1 MPVAVDSYFQFQ
13 LTGSVTFWSNTFGDP
28 GLWMIVVHM
37 ASSGTLADMG
47 GDPGAGFGWPS
58 GSFQL
63 LAQADAGPDLP
74 KVRVWAV
81 LFNDNVPR
89 TFVIGSGT
97 AGIDHH
103 QHVYFLT
110 GLRSGTDAS
119 DVLSVGAAISA
130 SGATSQTAP
139 LYGVD
144 GTEFLI
150 GAWLVASLG
159 NYTSLGGPPMR
170 TEVDSTA
177 STSRAGEM
185 TLSAAGPGS
194 LTATASVSAP
204 WAATTVAVRQPAVGS
219 VTFPQVPLRMKTELA
234 LGANPGQDPALWA
247 GLWTDISHDTQP
259 RDGGVAI
266 KRGRADETST
276 VGPSSMTGLT
286 LDNSAG
292 RYVRLNPNGPYYGQL
307 NKNTPIQNWIDVGDG
322 WRLRY
327 RGFVSEFPPKSRGGQ
342 VDENMPIEAAGIT
355 RRLARGRVLNSALR
369 KAIASRGDAAGYWP
383 LETGTASGILG
394 GIDMRPRGAVSFS
407 PDGPPGSAGA
417 MTAPFGASTYSSITG
432 MQDTGSWQVSFW
444 LESPE
449 GSADI
454 TPVAYWATPNS
465 VNARWLVYGGVQS
478 PVGVMAIE
486 VHENNTTGASL
497 ITGTTDIRG
506 LGPILVTLRAAD
518 SGANV
523 AVSLFI
529 NGVLDTS
536 STLTG
541 DSTSAIVTVGVNSI
555 NFSTAFTLTGQISHM
570 YASSVD
576 PSLSNTS
583 FASSLGWLLDAAAGH
598 PGERATDRI
607 RRISSEANIPV
618 AIVGD
623 GGRSE
628 PMGPQPVARFLDV
641 LRDCE
646 AADGGVLFERRDGRL
661 AYQARAG
668 RYNAAPTLTL
678 DYAAG
683 HVAPPLEPTDDDQHL
698 RNDFTASRPDGG
710 SSARVLDQ
718 AHIDAVGEYA
728 DSGTVNVADDVQLP
742 HQAGWAVHLGTADDL
757 RYPAITPNLNGRPVL
772 IPDWAAADIGSAAA
786 ITNPGRDLPPGQV
799 DVFVEGYTETI
810 DTVSWVATPNC
821 SPGKPWK
828 VIALGDPDLG
838 RIDTAGSALNSSA
851 ATSATSLS
859 VKTLS
864 GPLWTTEPA
873 DLPLDLV
880 FGGEVVRVLDPAN
893 RITDTFTRSTSSS
906 WGTADTGQSWATSGG
921 TAANYSATGS
931 TGRVSCTDVTTRRF
945 TSIGSAI
952 TDATVAV
959 SITVPVTALTDT
971 ITGGI
976 VMRYTDDNNTYLAQ
990 VSFNPS
996 GTVTLEIFKRVTG
1009 TFTSLG
1015 SLVDVITYSPATAIR
1030 LRASCVGTTFKARV
1044 WPAAQTEPGGW
1055 HVTAIDATYTSGK
1068 VGTKTSLGAGN
1079 TNTLPVAVDY
1089 DDLDML
1095 TPAISGTSSPQ
1106 TFKVVRSIN
1115 GVVKAHAANEPVALA
1130 LPPILAQ

>member
-1 MPVAVDSYFQFQ
+1 MAATVTVYVSTVSSADQ
-13 LTGSVTFWSNTFGDP
+13 LVWNGISGDLD
-28 GLWMIVVHM
+28 GWMIVVHAM
-37 ASSGTLADMG
+37 CGGSAANMG
-47 GDPGAGFGWPS
+47 PDPGAFDGGWPV
-58 GSFQL
+58 GAFQL
-63 LAQADAGPDLP
+63 LTQADTGDGLTHM
-74 KVRVWAV
+74 RVWATKFHDTDTRHIV
-81 LFNDNVPR
+81 LPNDSRVGAESHSHLY
-89 TFVIGSGT
+89 FLSGT
-97 AGIDHH
+97 RDGE
-103 QHVYFLT
+103 
-110 GLRSGTDAS
+110 DAAE
-119 DVLSVGAAISA
+119 VFSVGASTSA
-130 SGATSQTAP
+130 TAGAAQPLP
-139 LYGVD
+139 LYSVD
-144 GTEFLI
+144 GTELLI
-150 GAWLVASLG
+150 GSWMSGALG
-159 NYTSLGGPPMR
+159 NFTTLGGLTMR
-170 TEVDSTA
+170 AELDGAFST
-177 STSRAGEM
+177 TRTGEQ
-185 TLSAAGPGS
+185 TLSSTGPS
-194 LTATASVSAP
+194 SRTATVSVGAP
-204 WAATTVAVRQPAVGS
+204 WAAVSIAVRQPAVGS
-219 VTFPQVPLRMKTELA
+219 VTFPQTELRMKTELA
-234 LGANPGQDPALWA
+234 LGANPNQDPAFWA
-247 GLWTDISHDTQP
+247 GLWTDISDDTQP

-355 RRLARGRVLNSALR
+355 RRLARGKVLNSALR

-383 LETGTASGILG
+383 LETDTASGILG
-394 GIDMRPRGAVSFS
+394 GIDMRPRGPVSFS
-407 PDGPPGSAGA
+407 SDGPPGSAGA

-486 VHENNTTGASL
+486 VHENNTTGATL

-506 LGPILVTLRAAD
+506 LGPILVTLRATD
-518 SGANV
+518 SGSNV

-576 PSLSNTS
+576 PSLNNTS

-607 RRISSEANIPV
+607 RRVSSEANIPV
-618 AIVGD
+618 LIVGD

-698 RNDFTASRPDGG
+698 RNDFTVSQPDGG
-710 SSARVLDQ
+710 GSARVLDQ
-718 AHIDAVGEYA
+718 AHIDEVGEYA
-728 DSGTVNVADDVQLP
+728 DSGTVNVAGDVQLP

-821 SPGKPWK
+821 SPGNPWK
-828 VIALGDPDLG
+828 VIRLDDTVLG
-838 RIDTAGSALNSSA
+838 RLASAGSALNSSI
-851 ATSATSLS
+851 TTTGTSLS
-859 VKTLS
+859 VKTTS
-864 GPLWTTEPA
+864 GPLWSIDAGDRPFA
-873 DLPLDLV
+873 IV
-880 FGGEVVRVLDPAN
+880 IGGEV
-893 RITDTFTRSTSSS
+893 
-906 WGTADTGQSWATSGG
+906 
-921 TAANYSATGS
+921 
-931 TGRVSCTDVTTRRF
+931 
-945 TSIGSAI
+945 
-952 TDATVAV
+952 
-959 SITVPVTALTDT
+959 
-971 ITGGI
+971 
-976 VMRYTDDNNTYLAQ
+976 M
-990 VSFNPS
+990 
-996 GTVTLEIFKRVTG
+996 TVTNVTG
-1009 TFTSLG
+1009 
-1015 SLVDVITYSPATAIR
+1015 A
-1030 LRASCVGTTFKARV
+1030 
-1044 WPAAQTEPGGW
+1044 
-1055 HVTAIDATYTSGK
+1055 
-1068 VGTKTSLGAGN
+1068 
-1079 TNTLPVAVDY
+1079 
-1089 DDLDML
+1089 
-1095 TPAISGTSSPQ
+1095 SSPQ
-1106 TFKVVRSIN
+1106 TFTVTRSIN
-1115 GVVKAHAANEPVALA
+1115 GVIKTHAANEPVALA